1 MTGNASNVEGPLD
14 FGPHL
19 SGVGGGLMCLSVVV
33 RSIVADAEAEVAL
46 GGV

>member
-19 SGVGGGLMCLSVVV
+19 SGVGGGLMRLSVVV

-46 GGV
+46 GGI